1 MVVAREA
8 AGDAKKVA
16 RRPWAGKGVG
26 TKFLRDRIVPLR
38 EVIALDLGLPDIA
51 AATLSAL
58 VKGEPAPVSG
68 HGTED
73 DQSQEASEAELE
85 AAQ

>member
-1 MVVAREA
+1 M
-8 AGDAKKVA
+8 
-16 RRPWAGKGVG
+16 
-26 TKFLRDRIVPLR
+26 RDRVVPLR
-38 EVIALDLGLPDIA
+38 EVMGLDLGLADIA
-51 AATLSAL
+51 AATLTAL
-58 VKGEPAPVSG
+58 VKGEPAPVPG